1 MIFEYINKIPRTSRQ
16 SPLTDRYNPNQIGM
30 VIIEIIAWYRSYL
43 IQHISCSICKW
54 TIGVIRLFNDL
65 WFHRFSSFWTL
76 KIIFLSHYPYGGQYY
91 VHLSPTFKNV
101 HILIINSKLELCP
114 IHLKCMNTLVI
125 SFDFFFAPLIW
136 KRIVQ
141 SKWIYSKNFP
151 LNCNWYKKYIVVTKI
166 LNTLSKH
173 CNSIVL
179 LTSLMKCTNLCI
191 VNVIASLVI
200 DALNCRI

>member
-1 MIFEYINKIPRTSRQ
+1 MQ
-16 SPLTDRYNPNQIGM
+16 TDNWRD
-30 VIIEIIAWYRSYL
+30 
-43 IQHISCSICKW
+43 
-54 TIGVIRLFNDL
+54 TTFNDL

-91 VHLSPTFKNV
+91 VYLSPTFKNV

-136 KRIVQ
+136 KRIVLC
-141 SKWIYSKNFP
+141 KCIYWKNSYISTP
-151 LNCNWYKKYIVVTKI
+151 LNCNWYKKYIVVNKI
-166 LNTLSKH
+166 LNALSKH
-173 CNSIVL
+173 CIGIAL
-179 LTSLMKCTNLCI
+179 FTSVMKCINLCI
-191 VNVIASLVI
+191 VNVIASFVI

>member
-1 MIFEYINKIPRTSRQ
+1 MDNWRDT
-16 SPLTDRYNPNQIGM
+16 T
-30 VIIEIIAWYRSYL
+30 
-43 IQHISCSICKW
+43 
-54 TIGVIRLFNDL
+54 FNDL

-141 SKWIYSKNFP
+141 YKCIYWKNSYIYVYKRD
-151 LNCNWYKKYIVVTKI
+151 NWYKKYIVVNKI
-166 LNTLSKH
+166 LNALSKH
-173 CNSIVL
+173 CIGIAL
-179 LTSLMKCTNLCI
+179 FTSVMKCINLCI
-191 VNVIASLVI
+191 VNVIASFVI